1 MGEADSTPDRRQSI
15 SPNIDTRPG
24 SGRFSRSNSR
34 PSSPSRSTSREE
46 GTFVRRLSST
56 LDAGDSAVMPPPQ
69 SPISSLW
76 VMIGLGVLE
85 GGLSF
90 FLFIFRPRRRSK
102 TRNSLTSDECDLVQL
117 KVPKFG
123 KFLSYIISLVIF
135 SWCKQLE
142 HQLLKATVSK

>member
-76 VMIGLGVLE
+76 VMIGSSWGRIE
-85 GGLSF
+85 F